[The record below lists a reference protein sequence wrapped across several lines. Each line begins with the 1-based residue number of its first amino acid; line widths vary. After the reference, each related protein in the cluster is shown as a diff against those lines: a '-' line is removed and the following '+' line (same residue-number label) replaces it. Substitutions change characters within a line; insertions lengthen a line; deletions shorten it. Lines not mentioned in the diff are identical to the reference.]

1 MVLYKYCPACYSL
14 SIMFDAASGNYICT
28 MCGRIGDIKSDSIDR
43 INEMKKS
50 TKPGGTKF
58 VESSATIKHKV
69 DDGVSL
75 SEKIKNKPGA
85 SKDFELV

>member
-14 SIMFDAASGNYICT
+14 NIRLDAASGNYKCS
-28 MCGRIGDIKSDSIDR
+28 MCGRSGDAKSDSIDR
-43 INEMKKS
+43 INEMKKTS
-50 TKPGGTKF
+50 KPGGAKF
-58 VESSATIKHKV
+58 VESNSAPKHKM

-75 SEKIKNKPGA
+75 EDKIRNKPGA

>member
-14 SIMFDAASGNYICT
+14 NVRLDVASGNYKCS
-28 MCGRIGDIKSDSIDR
+28 MCGRSGDVKSDSIDR
-43 INEMKKS
+43 INEMKKTS
-50 TKPGGTKF
+50 KPGGAKF
-58 VESSATIKHKV
+58 VESSATPKHKM

-75 SEKIKNKPGA
+75 EDKIRNKPGA